1 MRRERCVS
9 LALALLAACGGD
21 PDRAASATDTT
32 QPVLAAREP
41 APGDT
46 SCPANGLWARCSVIK
61 GIERAG
67 LNSHADSAKDVA
79 EQPLSISG
87 FELPLSRGTVRFFI
101 YADSNSRRRDQAR
114 LDSTLFVKPPREP
127 GLRGERT
134 LAASANLLAL
144 IDVAN
149 SRNRERI
156 ANAVLAGP
164 PQPPSKK
171 P

>member
-1 MRRERCVS
+1 MRHEQCIS
-9 LALALLAACGGD
+9 LGLALLAACGGRVD
-21 PDRAASATDTT
+21 QSASTDTT
-32 QPVLAAREP
+32 QPVLAAP
-41 APGDT
+41 APAAGDT

-67 LNSHADSAKDVA
+67 LNSHADSAKDVV
-79 EQPLSISG
+79 EPPLAIAG
-87 FELPLSRGTVRFFI
+87 FELPLSRGAVRFFI

-114 LDSTLFVKPPREP
+114 LDSTLFVEPPRDP